1 MRNLK
6 KILALVLALVMSLSL
21 MATASAASFPDV
33 ADDNAY
39 KTAIDVLN
47 GVKVFQGYNDG
58 AEFRP
63 TGEITRAEVAAIIYR
78 ISTGDVTDSQK
89 DIYTAWNGAGKLSD
103 VTTGWYAGYVNFCSN
118 AGYIKGYPD
127 GTFKASNKV
136 TGYEVLAMI
145 LRAVGYGR
153 NGEFSGSNWA
163 ITVGSLAQTLGIT
176 KNVKEDLGSPAT
188 RQMVAELLFRSIFT
202 ETQKYNALYMYEG
215 TGTNL
220 ARENLSLEEVEGVV
234 IANEYADLY
243 DTDTLAA
250 GKTMVR
256 EGDKTYTIN
265 YGTDLDDI
273 GESRLIYIQNKTNV
287 INLADSGKNVKS
299 ETTDNKSLSSVLSDA
314 NISKGD
320 AESYVNFGQGTN
332 WYSDWKIKYE
342 ISINT
347 GIVAAKALIDGNGN
361 LDDTHAD
368 YAAFDS
374 DMQDA
379 LDDILALDRYANF
392 VLPSEWDD
400 SSYTLWYGAID
411 GDATNY
417 LYNLTYT
424 REFRIDAPIGA
435 VHQTNIEEIFEIA
448 DKWNDN
454 GYITGEVYVGTTSRK
469 DISDEKSFNQFLED
483 YIREDDEATVSANE
497 RGNWLKVV
505 DNNGDGKAEYIFKVI
520 YTFAQVTRIRDDKVT
535 LDVKNDNLLD
545 GNDPCVD
552 ALNELTGEAVV
563 SADEL
568 SEDDVVY
575 YAIIDGKAQTYK
587 AAMETAT
594 FDKINRNTRV
604 VTTSD
609 GTEWT
614 ESEVCEHIVDSNFQS
629 GVTNLAGKVS
639 YDCYF
644 DRGGYL
650 AAFVRSDL
658 SNNFKLIVDG
668 WFNQTK
674 NGVEFAVKAYNDETG
689 KIEVIDIGTNAGLF
703 ISGDVDDV
711 LNNDWNAL
719 KFFGGVKER
728 DGALDNHPAGALNGG
743 DPTKESNK
751 VKTTIASISEDG
763 TILPV
768 HSQYVTGRNYHD
780 MIDMIGNKVPTNKSN
795 STFGKVYGTTN
806 SSDTAYDS
814 DVRDGDDNLMDN
826 VEVIARADTVY
837 YVVAGKTVV
846 DVFTGYKNA
855 PTGLDHVEDVYA
867 VGTFRNS
874 DNDKGRDYYYT
885 ADMVVIEV
893 TDYDGDYEVVFVLD
907 DETSHNDLSRRN
919 LRVIGEDGKE
929 KNVDI
934 WNGNYR
940 LATEDYGY
948 VTNGV
953 NGEKI
958 LPGVYKLYERSDDL
972 YRLEKMTDEELSDAR
987 IVGGKSQYV
996 SGTAPSD
1003 FVVLEAEYSD
1013 GSKNERSITL
1023 GEGALYHVRYNARNA
1038 AGYYDTEP
1046 DVDTSGDYRD
1056 ILAAGVEGVRTSE
1069 SGKNGHLDRDFWVT
1083 TDKNGLREGY
1093 SYFWNDVLIKYNKD
1107 NEIVWAISF
1116 ANVYGSTEKVDY
1128 AQTIWANNLC
1138 APEAVT
1144 ELGISFT
1151 LGTDE
1156 TVKVTYNGVEKT
1168 CTEENPTATFTV
1180 ADGTNLF
1187 DVKIEASKG
1196 VNLAAVVAPTGWQ
1209 LVGTPAADADSL
1221 RFAKVKSAAL
1231 SLNRAAEEIATAEVY
1246 SVQGVVALIAEINEK
1261 ADTGLTEAEKTAY
1274 TEILNAIKDNFI
1286 TSDAASSAELST
1298 SKLAEV
1304 IGTVA
1309 NAEES
1314 VDLTE
1319 AKAAATKTVT
1329 EYKAAEIDKLGNED
1343 NATLAKA
1350 LETAKAAIE
1359 AAKTQEAI
1367 DAAVAAYKEAVDAK
1381 LTPAGGDELTGEALA
1396 TAQSA
1401 ATKAVTDYETEK
1413 KVSEMTGE
1421 AKTAADK
1428 AKTDATAAI
1437 AAAKTQAALDK
1448 AVADYKAA
1456 IDALVDDGSG
1466 DEQLPAEGPAAVEGV
1481 TAGNKSTD
1489 VSSFNTADG
1498 LKDYSLEAAKAALG
1512 NAENVTAV
1520 ASYEMTVAET
1530 VFADGNEVV
1539 IPFVTSA
1546 DQAPV
1551 VKGTLSEGVTAKAE
1565 KAGAPTPAVEGGDAE
1580 AEKVT
1585 WNITVTKANGTAK
1598 VGEAEGL
1605 KFTIVVVEAAAKDD
1619 EQKPGETDKVTI
1631 TLAGEAKIT
1640 KVTTSADRETNL
1652 IKDGETSVE
1661 VSKETVLEVT
1671 VEAGEGA
1678 TVKVESGTDNK
1689 TVVENA
1695 AGEIT
1700 DGTCVIT
1707 LPKAAADE
1715 TYTITVTE
1723 NTNTNTDGE

>member
-1 MRNLK
+1 M
-6 KILALVLALVMSLSL
+6 
-21 MATASAASFPDV
+21 
-33 ADDNAY
+33 
-39 KTAIDVLN
+39 
-47 GVKVFQGYNDG
+47 
-58 AEFRP
+58 
-63 TGEITRAEVAAIIYR
+63 
-78 ISTGDVTDSQK
+78 
-89 DIYTAWNGAGKLSD
+89 
-103 VTTGWYAGYVNFCSN
+103 
-118 AGYIKGYPD
+118 
-127 GTFKASNKV
+127 
-136 TGYEVLAMI
+136 
-145 LRAVGYGR
+145 
-153 NGEFSGSNWA
+153 
-163 ITVGSLAQTLGIT
+163 
-176 KNVKEDLGSPAT
+176 
-188 RQMVAELLFRSIFT
+188 
-202 ETQKYNALYMYEG
+202 
-215 TGTNL
+215 
-220 ARENLSLEEVEGVV
+220 
-234 IANEYADLY
+234 
-243 DTDTLAA
+243 
-250 GKTMVR
+250 
-256 EGDKTYTIN
+256 
-265 YGTDLDDI
+265 
-273 GESRLIYIQNKTNV
+273 
-287 INLADSGKNVKS
+287 
-299 ETTDNKSLSSVLSDA
+299 
-314 NISKGD
+314 
-320 AESYVNFGQGTN
+320 
-332 WYSDWKIKYE
+332 
-342 ISINT
+342 
-347 GIVAAKALIDGNGN
+347 
-361 LDDTHAD
+361 
-368 YAAFDS
+368 
-374 DMQDA
+374 
-379 LDDILALDRYANF
+379 
-392 VLPSEWDD
+392 
-400 SSYTLWYGAID
+400 
-411 GDATNY
+411 
-417 LYNLTYT
+417 
-424 REFRIDAPIGA
+424 
-435 VHQTNIEEIFEIA
+435 
-448 DKWNDN
+448 
-454 GYITGEVYVGTTSRK
+454 
-469 DISDEKSFNQFLED
+469 
-483 YIREDDEATVSANE
+483 
-497 RGNWLKVV
+497 
-505 DNNGDGKAEYIFKVI
+505 
-520 YTFAQVTRIRDDKVT
+520 
-535 LDVKNDNLLD
+535 
-545 GNDPCVD
+545 
-552 ALNELTGEAVV
+552 
-563 SADEL
+563 
-568 SEDDVVY
+568 
-575 YAIIDGKAQTYK
+575 
-587 AAMETAT
+587 
-594 FDKINRNTRV
+594 

-629 GVTNLAGKVS
+629 GVTNLTGKVS

-650 AAFVRSDL
+650 AAFVRSNL

-814 DVRDGDDNLMDN
+814 DVRDGDGNLMDN

-940 LATEDYGY
+940 LATKDYGY

-972 YRLEKMTDEELSDAR
+972 YRLETMTDEELSDAR

-1003 FVVLEAEYSD
+1003 FMVLEAEYSD

-1038 AGYYDTEP
+1038 AGYHDTEP
-1046 DVDTSGDYRD
+1046 DVDTSSDYRD

-1069 SGKNGHLDRDFWVT
+1069 SGKNGHELREFDVT
-1083 TDKNGLREGY
+1083 TSNYKDLRNGY

-1168 CTEENPTATFTV
+1168 CTEENPTAIFAV

-1187 DVKIEASKG
+1187 DVKIEASEG

-1286 TSDAASSAELST
+1286 TSDAASSASLST

-1304 IGTVA
+1304 IGTVEE
-1309 NAEES
+1309 AETP

-1319 AKAAATKTVT
+1319 AKAAAVKTVT
-1329 EYKAAEIDKLGNED
+1329 EYKATEIDKLGNED

-1367 DAAVAAYKEAVDAK
+1367 DAAVKTYTDAVDAK
-1381 LTPAGGDELTGEALA
+1381 LKSEEIPADPTVTVEVKPARVWAVDESNPDKGEAPQTALYDSYSVTSTESKEEGVDYDVTIAATNVVKHKAGNNTEAYWVGLALIPGEEDGVTGAALHVGESIEAVAVDSDCTFGEALYENTTNKTGTVA
-1396 TAQSA
+1396 NLIAEYFRCDPDKTEAYKGTFYVKVVWTLDSA
-1401 ATKAVTDYETEK
+1401 NNAEG
-1413 KVSEMTGE
+1413 GE
-1421 AKTAADK
+1421 AA
-1428 AKTDATAAI
+1428 
-1437 AAAKTQAALDK
+1437 Q
-1448 AVADYKAA
+1448 
-1456 IDALVDDGSG
+1456 
-1466 DEQLPAEGPAAVEGV
+1466 
-1481 TAGNKSTD
+1481 AGNTVEQIFKVTLD
-1489 VSSFNTADG
+1489 VT
-1498 LKDYSLEAAKAALG
+1498 K
-1512 NAENVTAV
+1512 
-1520 ASYEMTVAET
+1520 
-1530 VFADGNEVV
+1530 
-1539 IPFVTSA
+1539 
-1546 DQAPV
+1546 
-1551 VKGTLSEGVTAKAE
+1551 KAE
-1565 KAGAPTPAVEGGDAE
+1565 STTTPTVDANTSKDQE
-1580 AEKVT
+1580 A
-1585 WNITVTKANGTAK
+1585 
-1598 VGEAEGL
+1598 
-1605 KFTIVVVEAAAKDD
+1605 
-1619 EQKPGETDKVTI
+1619 
-1631 TLAGEAKIT
+1631 
-1640 KVTTSADRETNL
+1640 
-1652 IKDGETSVE
+1652 
-1661 VSKETVLEVT
+1661 
-1671 VEAGEGA
+1671 
-1678 TVKVESGTDNK
+1678 
-1689 TVVENA
+1689 
-1695 AGEIT
+1695 
-1700 DGTCVIT
+1700 
-1707 LPKAAADE
+1707 
-1715 TYTITVTE
+1715 
-1723 NTNTNTDGE
+1723 

>member
-347 GIVAAKALIDGNGN
+347 GIVAAKTLIDGNGK

-368 YAAFDS
+368 YATFDR

-435 VHQTNIEEIFEIA
+435 AHQTNIEEIFEIA

-505 DNNGDGKAEYIFKVI
+505 DNNADGKADYIFKVI

-545 GNDPCVD
+545 GSDPCVD
-552 ALNELTGEAVV
+552 ALNELTSEAVV

-629 GVTNLAGKVS
+629 GVTNLTGKVS

-650 AAFVRSDL
+650 AAFVRSNL

-674 NGVEFAVKAYNDETG
+674 NGTEYAVKAYNDETG

-719 KFFGGVKER
+719 KFFGGVNEKGA
-728 DGALDNHPAGALNGG
+728 DGQGALDNNPAGALNGG
-743 DPTKESNK
+743 DPTKASNK
-751 VKTTIASISEDG
+751 VKTIIASISEDG

-795 STFGKVYGTTN
+795 STFGKVYGTNN

-814 DVRDGDDNLMDN
+814 DVRDGDGNLMDN

-972 YRLEKMTDEELSDAR
+972 YRLETMTDEELSDAR

-1003 FVVLEAEYSD
+1003 FMVLEAEYSD

-1038 AGYYDTEP
+1038 AGYHDTEP
-1046 DVDTSGDYRD
+1046 DVDTSSDYRD

-1069 SGKNGHLDRDFWVT
+1069 SGKNGHELREFDVT
-1083 TDKNGLREGY
+1083 TSNYKDLRNGY

-1187 DVKIEASKG
+1187 DVKIEASAG

-1298 SKLAEV
+1298 SKLTEV

-1319 AKAAATKTVT
+1319 AKAAATKIVT
-1329 EYKAAEIDKLGNED
+1329 EYKATEIDKLGNED

-1367 DAAVAAYKEAVDAK
+1367 DAAVATYKGAVDAK
-1381 LTPAGGDELTGEALA
+1381 LTPAGDLTEAKKTATETVTKYKATEINALEEAAKTELAKALETAKTAIEDAETQDAIDAAVKTYTDAVDAKLKSEEIPADPTVTVEVKPARVWAVDESNPDEGKAPQTALYDSYSVTSTESTEEGVDYDVTIAATNVVKHKAGNNTEAYWVGLALIPDEKDGVTSAALYVGESIEALA
-1396 TAQSA
+1396 VDNDCTFGKALYENTTDKTGTVADLIAEYFRCDPDKTEAYRGTFYVKVVWTLDSA
-1401 ATKAVTDYETEK
+1401 NNAEG
-1413 KVSEMTGE
+1413 GE
-1421 AKTAADK
+1421 AA
-1428 AKTDATAAI
+1428 
-1437 AAAKTQAALDK
+1437 Q
-1448 AVADYKAA
+1448 
-1456 IDALVDDGSG
+1456 
-1466 DEQLPAEGPAAVEGV
+1466 
-1481 TAGNKSTD
+1481 AGNTVEQIFKVTLD
-1489 VSSFNTADG
+1489 VT
-1498 LKDYSLEAAKAALG
+1498 K
-1512 NAENVTAV
+1512 
-1520 ASYEMTVAET
+1520 
-1530 VFADGNEVV
+1530 
-1539 IPFVTSA
+1539 
-1546 DQAPV
+1546 
-1551 VKGTLSEGVTAKAE
+1551 KAE
-1565 KAGAPTPAVEGGDAE
+1565 STTTPTVDANTSKDQE
-1580 AEKVT
+1580 A
-1585 WNITVTKANGTAK
+1585 
-1598 VGEAEGL
+1598 
-1605 KFTIVVVEAAAKDD
+1605 
-1619 EQKPGETDKVTI
+1619 
-1631 TLAGEAKIT
+1631 
-1640 KVTTSADRETNL
+1640 
-1652 IKDGETSVE
+1652 
-1661 VSKETVLEVT
+1661 
-1671 VEAGEGA
+1671 
-1678 TVKVESGTDNK
+1678 
-1689 TVVENA
+1689 
-1695 AGEIT
+1695 
-1700 DGTCVIT
+1700 
-1707 LPKAAADE
+1707 
-1715 TYTITVTE
+1715 
-1723 NTNTNTDGE
+1723 